1 MQDFRMDTFIEVCQC
16 MNYTRAAEALN
27 ITQPA
32 VSGHI
37 RVLEK
42 HYGVRLFRYEGKNLM
57 LTKEG
62 EMLYR
67 AALRMRHDEKRL
79 EEMMHA
85 MEQGRQNWKFGA
97 TLTIGQ
103 YVLPER
109 ISQIVRTHPNL
120 NLTMEVANTRQLLT
134 LLDEGVLDFAF
145 VEGYFEKQA
154 YEYQLFSRE
163 KFVCV
168 TGQAYELPQQAKYMR
183 ELFDNTLITREAG
196 SGTREILE
204 RFLQEENYS
213 ITDFNKVIEMNNM
226 TAIKTLLAD
235 NCGIAF
241 VYETAVHRELERGVL
256 KKIDLK
262 DFTLSHEFNFIYQK
276 NSMFAEEYGRILKLF
291 TGA

>member
-42 HYGVRLFRYEGKNLM
+42 HYGVWLFRYEGKNLI

-183 ELFDNTLITREAG
+183 ELFDSTLITREAG

-226 TAIKTLLAD
+226 TAIKTLLED

>member
-42 HYGVRLFRYEGKNLM
+42 HYGVWLFRYEGKNLM

-183 ELFDNTLITREAG
+183 ELFDSTLITREAG

>member
-42 HYGVRLFRYEGKNLM
+42 HYGVWLFRYEGKNLM

-183 ELFDNTLITREAG
+183 ELFDSTLITREAG

-226 TAIKTLLAD
+226 TAIKTLLED

>member
-226 TAIKTLLAD
+226 TAIKTLLED

>member
-183 ELFDNTLITREAG
+183 ELFDSTLITREAG

-226 TAIKTLLAD
+226 TAIKTLLED

>member
-16 MNYTRAAEALN
+16 MNYTRAAERLS

-42 HYGVRLFRYEGKNLM
+42 HYGVTLLAFEGKNM
-57 LTKEG
+57 RLTKEG
-62 EMLYR
+62 EVLYR

-79 EEMMHA
+79 EEMMHD
-85 MEQGRQNWKFGA
+85 MEQGRENWKFGA

-103 YVLPER
+103 YVLPDR
-109 ISQIVRTHPNL
+109 ISQLVREHPNL
-120 NLTMEVANTRQLLT
+120 NLRMEVANTRQLLT
-134 LLDEGVLDFAF
+134 MLDEGELDFAF
-145 VEGYFEKQA
+145 VEGYFEKKA
-154 YEYQLFSRE
+154 YEYQLYSRE

-168 TGQAYELPQQAKYMR
+168 TGNAYELPPQAKYMR
-183 ELFDNTLITREAG
+183 ELFGETIITREAG

-213 ITDFNKVIEMNNM
+213 IGDFAKIIEMNNM
-226 TAIKTLLAD
+226 TAIKTLLQD

-241 VYETAVHRELERGVL
+241 VYEAAVHEELLSGAL
-256 KKIDLK
+256 KRIALK

-276 NSMFAEEYGRILKLF
+276 NSMFAKEYSSILQLF
-291 TGA
+291 KK